1 MREFN
6 AVRAIYY
13 GRNGWAAGAFR
24 DRIREV
30 LPALAAGPIGSIN
43 DAIEAHQSKLTLEDI
58 PELFDTEELPA
69 LLEQAS
75 KAFGN
80 ACRYANT
87 FLPEKGIIQLYDE
100 LEQQYAKQFWEL
112 LGTCGA
118 EKNINGDELKTLLA
132 EHPHCLGPV
141 LEMPAFVK
149 RFDQDI
155 SKSMME
161 VPRASAELIISA
173 LATDSRGQQ
182 PIHLP
187 PSLASDDVDS
197 IMLAY
202 LDSEHPNP
210 NYVEVLTRW
219 PDRLTDA
226 YHPSPE
232 VRAGAKRVYGEGTR
246 ELFADGGGIRFS
258 TGVTIDMNQRACR
271 GVIIDGLDI
280 TYSFGGQWLEEYMDS
295 ATVMNNCRWV
305 FDFIDDKGLMQMPA
319 HAHEESGFVAT
330 LGPHV
335 CGEYR
340 DNMAARQRQ
349 SFGLMET
356 QAYADFLERRGRSLE
371 ETLEWVYGT
380 YFPEE
385 YGIDGFGIS
394 LPSRG
399 GTWLDRCKGI
409 GPEIERAMKEY
420 QLYAR
425 RGSIEEEYFPYEQF
439 KSFGDAQALVEGK
452 YAVAGV
458 KFLTWAGPLF
468 SDQSLLAYVER
479 KESDAH
485 SFYDLMLSEDVTK
498 ADYQEPFRRSIE
510 QLIEKGLIKEDSVTG
525 KLTPTQRA
533 ACLHIVWD
541 SGAIV
546 ARRYGGRAKEDIE
559 SLVSQ
564 GLLKY
569 HDGLFTP
576 DEASYLNYMLN
587 DSEQINAIGLR
598 NKYSHA
604 DSVKK
609 DPDANSIRS
618 DYHMMLALLISI
630 TLKIN
635 DELVYAKGRPGGIEF
650 VDWPFYDESVYK
662 TASQLVKKDLPV
674 PQGQD
679 DDSSQLVE

>member
-6 AVRAIYY
+6 AARAIYY
-13 GRNGWAAGAFR
+13 GRNRWADGAFR

-30 LPALAAGPIGSIN
+30 VPALAAGPIGSIN

-87 FLPEKGIIQLYDE
+87 FLHEKGIIQLYDE

-132 EHPHCLGPV
+132 EHPNCLGPV

-161 VPRASAELIISA
+161 VTRASAELIISA

-219 PDRLTDA
+219 PDRLAGA
-226 YHPSPE
+226 YRPSKE
-232 VRAGAKRVYGEGTR
+232 VRAEAKRVYGEGTR

-271 GVIIDGLDI
+271 GVIIDGFDI
-280 TYSFGGQWLEEYMDS
+280 THSFGGQWLEEYMDS

-319 HAHEESGFVAT
+319 HAHEESGLVAA

-349 SFGLMET
+349 SFGLLET
-356 QAYADFLERRGRSLE
+356 QAYANFLERRGRSLE

-399 GTWLDRCKGI
+399 GTWLDRCKGM

-420 QLYAR
+420 QLYAQ

-458 KFLTWAGPLF
+458 KFLTWAAPLF
-468 SDQSLLAYVER
+468 SDQSLLAYVEG

-485 SFYDLMLSEDVTK
+485 SFYDLMLSEDVAK
-498 ADYQEPFRRSIE
+498 ADYQEPFRRGIE
-510 QLIEKGLIKEDSVTG
+510 QLIEKGLVKEDSVTG

-533 ACLHIVWD
+533 ACLRIVWD

-587 DSEQINAIGLR
+587 DSEQTNAIGLR

-604 DSVKK
+604 IGVIK

-618 DYHMMLALLISI
+618 DYYMMLALLISI

-635 DELVYAKGRPGGIEF
+635 DELVYAKGGPGGIEF

-662 TASQLVKKDLPV
+662 TASQLVKKDLPA

>member
-1 MREFN
+1 
-6 AVRAIYY
+6 
-13 GRNGWAAGAFR
+13 
-24 DRIREV
+24 
-30 LPALAAGPIGSIN
+30 
-43 DAIEAHQSKLTLEDI
+43 
-58 PELFDTEELPA
+58 
-69 LLEQAS
+69 
-75 KAFGN
+75 
-80 ACRYANT
+80 
-87 FLPEKGIIQLYDE
+87 
-100 LEQQYAKQFWEL
+100 
-112 LGTCGA
+112 
-118 EKNINGDELKTLLA
+118 
-132 EHPHCLGPV
+132 
-141 LEMPAFVK
+141 
-149 RFDQDI
+149 
-155 SKSMME
+155 
-161 VPRASAELIISA
+161 
-173 LATDSRGQQ
+173 
-182 PIHLP
+182 
-187 PSLASDDVDS
+187 
-197 IMLAY
+197 
-202 LDSEHPNP
+202 
-210 NYVEVLTRW
+210 
-219 PDRLTDA
+219 
-226 YHPSPE
+226 
-232 VRAGAKRVYGEGTR
+232 
-246 ELFADGGGIRFS
+246 
-258 TGVTIDMNQRACR
+258 
-271 GVIIDGLDI
+271 
-280 TYSFGGQWLEEYMDS
+280 MDS
-295 ATVMNNCRWV
+295 ATVMNNCRWI
-305 FDFIDDKGLMQMPA
+305 FDFIDDKELMQMPA
-319 HAHEESGFVAT
+319 HAHEESGFAAT

-340 DNMAARQRQ
+340 DNMAARRRQ

-409 GPEIERAMKEY
+409 GSEIERAMKEY
-420 QLYAR
+420 QLYAQ

-458 KFLTWAGPLF
+458 KFLTWADPLF
-468 SDQSLLAYVER
+468 SDQSPLAYVEG

-510 QLIEKGLIKEDSVTG
+510 RLIEKGLVKEDSVTG

-533 ACLHIVWD
+533 ACLRIVWD

-587 DSEQINAIGLR
+587 DSEQTNAIGLR
-598 NKYSHA
+598 NRYSHA
-604 DSVKK
+604 IGVIK

-618 DYHMMLALLISI
+618 DYYMMLALLISI

-662 TASQLVKKDLPV
+662 TASQLVKKDLPA

-679 DDSSQLVE
+679 DDSSQPVE

>member
-13 GRNGWAAGAFR
+13 GRNDWAAGAFR

-30 LPALAAGPIGSIN
+30 VPALAAGPIGSIN

-112 LGTCGA
+112 LGMCGA
-118 EKNINGDELKTLLA
+118 EKNINGDELKSLLA
-132 EHPHCLGPV
+132 EHPHCLGHV

-149 RFDQDI
+149 RFDRDI
-155 SKSMME
+155 SNSMME

-202 LDSEHPNP
+202 LDSEHPNL

-219 PDRLTDA
+219 PNRLADA

-232 VRAGAKRVYGEGTR
+232 VRAGAKRVYDEGTR

-271 GVIIDGLDI
+271 GVIIDGFDI
-280 TYSFGGQWLEEYMDS
+280 THSFGGQWLEEYMDS

-319 HAHEESGFVAT
+319 HAHEESGLVAA

-340 DNMAARQRQ
+340 DNMVARQRQ
-349 SFGLMET
+349 SFGLLET

-420 QLYAR
+420 QLYAQ

-468 SDQSLLAYVER
+468 SDQSLLAYVEG

-510 QLIEKGLIKEDSVTG
+510 QLIEKGLVKEDSVTG

-533 ACLHIVWD
+533 ACLRIVWD

-569 HDGLFTP
+569 YDGLFTP

-587 DSEQINAIGLR
+587 DSEQTNAIGLR

-604 DSVKK
+604 DSVIK

-618 DYHMMLALLISI
+618 DYYMMLALLISI

-635 DELVYAKGRPGGIEF
+635 DELVYAKGGPGGIEF

-662 TASQLVKKDLPV
+662 TASQLVKKDLPA